1 MSLRVCTFAGASSLP
16 LVVAEE
22 VGLYAAAGL
31 DVELIQTRSS
41 DELMTGLVDGTY
53 QVVHAAPDNFI
64 AWRDRMGAPIVAWI
78 GGASGPLALVGRPGM
93 RDLSELRGGR
103 IAVDAPTS
111 GFVSILRKLLREAG
125 IDIDGIALDPLGAT
139 HLRAAALREG
149 RTDAT
154 MLTLPWSAAARRD
167 GFPILA
173 DGRAVAPRV
182 QGGSGGSLES
192 WLATAPDTADAYLRA
207 IVAALTWLALPTN
220 HEAAREIL
228 ARRYAIE
235 PDLAEEVR
243 AAFADPRSGWSPSA
257 FPDPAGMA
265 AVCALRTENGQP
277 PASPPD
283 TYLDLGPYR
292 RVLGSGWVA

>member
-1 MSLRVCTFAGASSLP
+1 MSVRVCTFAGASSLP

-22 VGLYAAAGL
+22 VGLFRAAGL

-64 AWRDRMGAPIVAWI
+64 VWRDRMGAPIVAWI
-78 GGASGPLALVGRPGM
+78 GGASGPLALVGRAGL

-125 IDIDGIALDPLGAT
+125 IDIEAISLDALGAT
-139 HLRAAALREG
+139 NLRAAALREG

-167 GFPILA
+167 GLPILA
-173 DGRAVAPRV
+173 
-182 QGGSGGSLES
+182 E
-192 WLATAPDTADAYLRA
+192 TADAYLRA
-207 IVAALTWLALPTN
+207 IVAALTWLAMPTN
-220 HEAAREIL
+220 PEAARDL
-228 ARRYAIE
+228 LSRHYGIE

-257 FPDPAGMA
+257 FPDPAGIA
-265 AVCALRTENGQP
+265 AVCELRAENGQR

-283 TYLDLGPYR
+283 TYLDLAPYR
-292 RVLGSGWVA
+292 RVLGSGWVT